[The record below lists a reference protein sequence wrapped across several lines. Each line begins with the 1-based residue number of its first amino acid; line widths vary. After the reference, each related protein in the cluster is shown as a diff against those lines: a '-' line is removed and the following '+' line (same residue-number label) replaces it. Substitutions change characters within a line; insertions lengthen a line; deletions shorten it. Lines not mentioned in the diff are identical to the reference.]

1 MSYEVLA
8 RRWRPKTF
16 ADVVGQEHVTTTL
29 GNAIETD
36 KLPHAL
42 LFAGPRGVGKTSIA
56 RILACALNCDKGP
69 TLTPCGECAPCRE
82 IASSTSIDV
91 QEIDAASHTGVDNV
105 RELRESI
112 RYAAGPGKHRIFIID
127 EVHMLSGAAFNA
139 LLKTL
144 EEPPPQSLFIFAT
157 TDPQKIPATVL
168 SRVQRFDL
176 KRLPAG
182 DVLDLLRKICKSEG
196 IEAPEAVLRTL
207 VREGDGSARD
217 SQTLLD
223 RLVSG
228 LGTNIQEDAAAAIL
242 DLIDRRVLHAI
253 LDPVLGCDPAAA
265 IGATRAALDKGIE
278 PDRLAADLLAEL
290 RHLLVCAIVPD
301 PEPLIDLA
309 PEEVAELRERAKS
322 TTPETL
328 QRLFRVLLTR
338 IQDLAFAPRPAHA
351 LELAVVRLASL
362 PEARALS
369 ELIARIDALEGGGAG
384 PAPGRGGGG
393 GAGGSGARSGARPAA
408 GTRSSGSTARK
419 PSSRASAEPPPAVE
433 PPADLELPGPAAD
446 AAPTPE
452 EPARSTPAQR
462 HAEQQRRRSEAK
474 NHPVVQQ
481 AIEILDAQ
489 LRDVRTRA
497 PSRTEP

>member
-16 ADVVGQEHVTTTL
+16 EDVVGQEHVATTL
-29 GNAIETD
+29 CNALDSD

-56 RILACALNCDKGP
+56 RILARALNCENGP
-69 TLTPCGECAPCRE
+69 TTTPCGECAPCRE
-82 IASSTSIDV
+82 IANSTSIDV
-91 QEIDAASHTGVDNV
+91 QEIDAASNTGVDNV
-105 RELRESI
+105 REIRESI
-112 RYAAGPGKHRIFIID
+112 RYRAAPGKYRIFIID
-127 EVHMLSGAAFNA
+127 EVHMLSAAAFNA

-196 IEAPEAVLRTL
+196 IELPDSVLRAL

-217 SQTLLD
+217 AQTLLD

-242 DLIDRRVLHAI
+242 DLIDRRVLQEV
-253 LDPVLGCDPAAA
+253 LEPVLACDPAAA
-265 IGATRAALDKGIE
+265 ISATRAALDKGIE
-278 PDRLAADLLAEL
+278 PNRLAADLLAEL
-290 RHLLVCAIVPD
+290 RHLLVASIVPD

-309 PEEVAELRERAKS
+309 PEEVAELRERAKR

-338 IQDLAFAPRPAHA
+338 VQDLAFAPRPAHA

-362 PEARALS
+362 PEARPLS
-369 ELIARIDALEGGGAG
+369 ELIARLDALDGGGAE
-384 PAPGRGGGG
+384 PAPSGG
-393 GAGGSGARSGARPAA
+393 GAAGSSGARSGSRAS
-408 GTRSSGSTARK
+408 GTRSRGAGGRK
-419 PSSRASAEPPPAVE
+419 PSAHASAAPPIEPVAAFE
-433 PPADLELPGPAAD
+433 PQAAEPGA
-446 AAPTPE
+446 
-452 EPARSTPAQR
+452 PARRQ
-462 HAEQQRRRSEAK
+462 AEQQRLRAEAK
-474 NHPVVQQ
+474 NHPAVQQ

-489 LRDVRTRA
+489 LRDVRTRTGA
-497 PSRTEP
+497 